1 MRGLGHAD
9 DLEHLA
15 DSLPQRRP
23 VEAVQL
29 ADEIQQLAASHPAV
43 EARILVQV
51 ANVARQLAARPADP
65 HAGHRARACGR
76 GGEAG
81 EEAQGRRLAR
91 AVGSEEAEDAAA
103 RDGQGQVIEGDYA
116 AVALGQAGG
125 GDSRVGALRKSG
137 PRRQDAG
144 NGCGW
149 GGADASRLD
158 AARVVPAHEE
168 VDQRPNDVDEG
179 DDEGPDDLVAPN
191 PAILL
196 EEVVQREQHQSELQE
211 E

>member
-1 MRGLGHAD
+1 MPMRSLGQAH

-51 ANVARQLAARPADP
+51 PDVAGELAARPADP
-65 HAGHRARACGR
+65 HAGHRARAFGR
-76 GGEAG
+76 DGEAG
-81 EEAQGRRLAR
+81 EEAQGRCLPR
-91 AVGSEEAEDAAA
+91 AVGAEEAEDAAA
-103 RDGQGQVIEGDYA
+103 RDGQGQVVEGDDA

-125 GDSRVGALRKSG
+125 GDGRVGALRQSR

-144 NGCGW
+144 NGCGR
-149 GGADASRLD
+149 GGADAARLD
-158 AARVVPAHEE
+158 AA
-168 VDQRPNDVDEG
+168 
-179 DDEGPDDLVAPN
+179 
-191 PAILL
+191 
-196 EEVVQREQHQSELQE
+196 
-211 E
+211 